1 MNMELLASKQ
11 MICISTN
18 EAELLGIKVSHQC
31 KVAKREV
38 ELELTQRT
46 KCPFCEIIFQMETEE
61 VAQK

>member
-1 MNMELLASKQ
+1 MRKKLPAPKQ
-11 MICISTN
+11 MVCISTD

-38 ELELTQRT
+38 ELELTRKA
-46 KCPFCEIIFQMETEE
+46 KCPFCEIIFQMETEK